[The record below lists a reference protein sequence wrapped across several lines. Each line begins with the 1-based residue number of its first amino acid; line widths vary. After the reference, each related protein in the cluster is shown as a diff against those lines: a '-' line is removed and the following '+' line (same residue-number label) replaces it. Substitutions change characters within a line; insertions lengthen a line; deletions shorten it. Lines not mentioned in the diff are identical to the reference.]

1 MGYNI
6 VLLMFCLLAAFL
18 MASLLKARYNNGRTW
33 GRSILIALESPTCFI
48 TVSKMYILYSW
59 YAPKKQWGELP
70 DLWSKISMMLWI
82 LCDWAKM
89 FPRIHSLTIGAMVEV
104 TLHKEYHNVSDVLQK
119 NGLFVLSED

>member
-1 MGYNI
+1 MGYTI
-6 VLLMFCLLAAFL
+6 VLVMFCILAAFL
-18 MASLLKARYNNGRTW
+18 MASLIKARYHNGRTW

-48 TVSKMYILYSW
+48 TVSKMYMLYSW

-82 LCDWAKM
+82 IGDWAKM

-104 TLHKEYHNVSDVLQK
+104 TIKKDMHSVSEVLHK
-119 NGLFVLSED
+119 NGLFVLSD